1 MLFNIAPFS
10 KNKCNQV
17 RQIMPFQWPDVVSV
31 HRERAFGVRRVAE
44 CGACTQGRAFGVREV
59 AEDVACTQGRAF
71 GVRRGVWC
79 VG

>member
-17 RQIMPFQWPDVVSV
+17 RQIMPFQWPDGGACTPG
-31 HRERAFGVRRVAE
+31 RAFGVREAADGGV
-44 CGACTQGRAFGVREV
+44 CTPGRAFGVREV
-59 AEDVACTQGRAF
+59 AEDVACTLGMAF

>member
-17 RQIMPFQWPDVVSV
+17 RQIMPFQWPEDV
-31 HRERAFGVRRVAE
+31 
-44 CGACTQGRAFGVREV
+44 ACTPGRAFGVREA
-59 AEDVACTQGRAF
+59 AEDVACTPGMAF